1 MQLYAIIGAAGTGAL
16 IIMEQDT
23 LYLSFSEIPDASEIL
38 FKGEIPGIFVEEA
51 IRSHSFSMVTRHF
64 HESLEL
70 YFLIEGERFYFVEQ
84 DTYHLQEHMAILV
97 DQNQIHKTCPAGTGK
112 KHHRF
117 LMQLEGPVLDQLL
130 RLCGSVSLEEFGN
143 AYRGITRFSVDQ
155 WAQILSLLT
164 QIMEQFTLI
173 SSRTTPG
180 NKQDTMTANGLI
192 RLYTVQLLLLLI
204 QIRRTQEEGGWKE
217 NLQNNLVHTGMYQ
230 QVHDIAIYLQNHC
243 SEKNSLDQIATHFF
257 ISRSYLTRIFRK
269 VTGFTIT
276 EYQNI
281 CRIKKAQLLLRETEL
296 SMTDIAL
303 EAGFINLPY
312 FERVFRKTTS
322 LTPLQYRRQMR
333 PYS

>member
-1 MQLYAIIGAAGTGAL
+1 MKL
-16 IIMEQDT
+16 DT
-23 LYLSFSEIPDASEIL
+23 LYLSVGEIPDSSEIL

-97 DQNQIHKTCPAGTGK
+97 GQNQIHKTCPAGTGK

-130 RLCGSVSLEEFGN
+130 LLCGSVSLEEFGN
-143 AYRGITRFSVDQ
+143 TYRGITRFSKDQ
-155 WAQILSLLT
+155 WAHILSLLT
-164 QIMEQFTLI
+164 QIKEQFTLVL
-173 SSRTTPG
+173 SQTTNG
-180 NKQDTMTANGLI
+180 SKQDTTAINGLI
-192 RLYTVQLLLLLI
+192 RLYIVQLLLFLI
-204 QIRRTQEEGGWKE
+204 QIRKTQEEGGWKE
-217 NLQNNLVHTGMYQ
+217 NLQSNLVHTGMYQ

-243 SEKNSLDQIATHFF
+243 NEKNSLDQIAAHFF

-333 PYS
+333 S